1 MKDIS
6 VLIGGAAGDGID
18 AAGVVIARLFSS
30 LGYFIYIYRDYPSLI
45 RGGHTYSIIRAS
57 RGRVASHSLSI
68 DILIAMNKETLG
80 LHAGQVTGQGFALYD
95 PDDTAPGSLR
105 GLGVRAA
112 ALVKEQ
118 GGLPIMRNTCMLG
131 ALCKAVG
138 CPWESAEPVLRSS
151 FTKETDMNLAVA
163 RRGYDAAETM
173 MRLDAAADAVRLPL
187 VTGNDAIGLGL
198 AAGGLD
204 AYIGYPM
211 TPTSGLLH
219 FFAQHA
225 RTLSVDAVHAESEIS
240 VMLMA
245 LGFAYA
251 GKKAAVGTSGGG
263 FCLMTEGV
271 SMAGMAELPV
281 AIVVGQRTGPSTGL
295 PTYTGQTELHFVLH
309 AGQGEFPRLIVAPG
323 DAEEAYFW
331 SALALNMAWRFQVPA
346 FIMTDK
352 TLSEGVYNLDITA
365 AGQPPREAPSLW
377 DKAQPY
383 ARYSDTPNGVSPLA
397 FPGEAGVVVKINS
410 YEHDAAGLTTED
422 AATTKAMMEKRMRKQ
437 AALEGALAEHTMV
450 NVFNAGASS
459 TAVICWGSNK
469 GVCRELA
476 EQKGIVCIQPLV
488 LWPFPDKQLRAALAG
503 IENLVCVENSAEGQL
518 PRLLACHGITVH
530 KNINKYD
537 GRPFTLAE
545 LSSAF

>member
-6 VLIGGAAGDGID
+6 ILIGGAAGDGID
-18 AAGVVIARLFSS
+18 AAGVIIARLFTAM
-30 LGYFIYIYRDYPSLI
+30 GYFIYIYREYPSLI
-45 RGGHTYSIIRAS
+45 RGGHTYSLIRAS
-57 RGRVASHSLSI
+57 RTRIASHTLSL
-68 DILIAMNKETLG
+68 DILVAMNAETMS
-80 LHAGQVTGQGFALYD
+80 LHTGQVTPQGFALYD
-95 PDDTAPGSLR
+95 PDDAAPGNVR
-105 GLGVRAA
+105 GTGVRAA

-118 GGLPIMRNTCMLG
+118 GGLPIMRNTCMIG

-138 CPWESAEPVLRSS
+138 MTWEAAEPVLRHS

-163 RRGYDAAETM
+163 RRGYDAAETQ
-173 MRLDAAADAVRLPL
+173 MRLDAATDAVRLPL

-198 AAGGLD
+198 AAAGLD

-352 TLSEGVYNLDITA
+352 TLSEGLYNLDIAA
-365 AGQPPREAPSLW
+365 AGQPPGEAPPLW
-377 DKAQPY
+377 DKTQPY
-383 ARYSDTPNGVSPLA
+383 ARYADTANGVSPLA
-397 FPGEAGVVVKINS
+397 FPGEQGAVVKVNS
-410 YEHDAAGLTTED
+410 YEHDAAGLTIED

-437 AALEGALAEHTMV
+437 AALEEALAGLTTV
-450 NVFNAGASS
+450 NVFGAGVSS

-488 LWPFPDKQLRAALAG
+488 LWPFPDTQLRAALAG
-503 IENLVCVENSAEGQL
+503 IKNLVCVENSAEGQL
-518 PRLLACHGITVH
+518 SRLLACHGITVH

-537 GRPFTLAE
+537 GRPFTLSE